1 MRRPRKGWRL
11 PPVLAMLLGLLLAL
25 APLLA
30 TAQPGVGGAELQVFM
45 REGCPHCA
53 AAKAFLP
60 ELQKLRPGIQVRLRP
75 LESDPAAIDDLL
87 RYSRQAG
94 IQAPGVPTFVL
105 DGQVLVGFDGAEG
118 RGKELLALIDRRER
132 ASTNVNLGRFGSI
145 NASALGLPIFTLA
158 MGLLDGFNPCAMW
171 VLLFLLSLLVHWQD
185 RRRMALVAGTF
196 VFVSGVVYYAFMAA
210 WLNVFLL
217 LGFTA
222 WLRLLLGSLALVLGV
237 VNLSEFWRKGPD
249 FTLSIPASAKP
260 GLYARMRGVMQSRS
274 LPAALA
280 AVAALA
286 VVVNA
291 VELLCTAGLP
301 AVYTAVL
308 SQQNL
313 GLAAHYGYLGLYILG
328 YIADDALMVGFAVL
342 ALSSNKL
349 TEGTGRWLKLISGV
363 VMVAL
368 ALLLLLRPGWLF

>member
-1 MRRPRKGWRL
+1 MEFADQTRLVVVADLDPPAAISGGDAPRAGRAPSPKWL
-11 PPVLAMLLGLLLAL
+11 LLGL
-25 APLLA
+25 
-30 TAQPGVGGAELQVFM
+30 
-45 REGCPHCA
+45 
-53 AAKAFLP
+53 
-60 ELQKLRPGIQVRLRP
+60 
-75 LESDPAAIDDLL
+75 
-87 RYSRQAG
+87 SR
-94 IQAPGVPTFVL
+94 
-105 DGQVLVGFDGAEG
+105 
-118 RGKELLALIDRRER
+118 RR
-132 ASTNVNLGRFGSI
+132 
-145 NASALGLPIFTLA
+145 LGL
-158 MGLLDGFNPCAMW
+158 
-171 VLLFLLSLLVHWQD
+171 
-185 RRRMALVAGTF
+185 
-196 VFVSGVVYYAFMAA
+196 
-210 WLNVFLL
+210 
-217 LGFTA
+217 
-222 WLRLLLGSLALVLGV
+222 LGV
-237 VNLSEFWRKGPD
+237 VNLSEFWRKVPN

-313 GLAAHYGYLGLYILG
+313 AAAAHYGYLGLYIVG
-328 YIADDALMVGFAVL
+328 YIADDALMVGIAVL
-342 ALSSNKL
+342 ALSSNRL